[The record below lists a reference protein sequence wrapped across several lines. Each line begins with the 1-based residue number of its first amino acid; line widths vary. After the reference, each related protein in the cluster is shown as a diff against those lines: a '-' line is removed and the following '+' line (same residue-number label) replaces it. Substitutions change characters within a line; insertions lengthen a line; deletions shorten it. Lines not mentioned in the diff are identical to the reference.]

1 MYRVKFKIAMLAHN
15 CIYGNAPEYFKDPIK
30 VKGTTKYNLRSDGEI
45 LLEYG
50 SARSKKT
57 VTDRAFKIAA
67 PRTWNALQEDI
78 RKQDNFLK
86 FLRNS

>member
-15 CIYGNAPEYFKDPIK
+15 CINGNAPEYFKDPIK
-30 VKGTTKYNLRSDGEI
+30 VLRTDGEM
-45 LLEYG
+45 LLQDG

-57 VTDRAFKIAA
+57 VRDRAFKIAA